1 MSYSTISV
9 PDYYLATFFTCR
21 NIVIFLIKPSVAAIA
36 RFFYRNENG
45 VQGISLFC

>member
-1 MSYSTISV
+1 MSYSTTSV
-9 PDYYLATFFTCR
+9 PDYYLATFLP
-21 NIVIFLIKPSVAAIA
+21 VITLGFFIRPSGAAIA